1 MSTLSIKLT
10 KVIDE
15 KLTTTAKKRK
25 KAKTAVVL
33 EALQEYFARQEEKP
47 LTVGELAREYIGIID
62 DDGPADL
69 SYNKKY
75 MEGYGQ

>member
-1 MSTLSIKLT
+1 MSTLSIKLP

-15 KLTTTAKKRK
+15 KLTTAARKRK
-25 KAKTAVVL
+25 KAKTTVIV
-33 EALQEYFARQEEKP
+33 EALQAYFASEEEQT
-47 LTVGELAREYIGIID
+47 LTVAELAKDYIGALN

-75 MEGYGQ
+75 LAGYGR